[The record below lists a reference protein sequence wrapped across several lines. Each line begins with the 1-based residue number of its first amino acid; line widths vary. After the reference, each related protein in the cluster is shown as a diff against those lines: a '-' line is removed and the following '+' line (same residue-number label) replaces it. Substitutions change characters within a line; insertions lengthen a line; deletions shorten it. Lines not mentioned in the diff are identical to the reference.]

1 MQQTVTYTDF
11 IFDIA
16 IRGVLVRLANLAGG
30 ASLSGQIM
38 IVMVIVALGI
48 VVLQIFRFHETI
60 LGWFFGK
67 PEVIEPTPLLFNEDL
82 NPVTAQVLVGRE
94 GVVQAPLR
102 PLGNVQ
108 LDGRTY
114 VVKSEGQYVEP
125 GTPVRVDRIEG
136 PHIIVVPVTEEG

>member
-1 MQQTVTYTDF
+1 MQQTVSYTDF

-16 IRGVLVRLANLAGG
+16 IRGVVVRLANLAGG
-30 ASLSGQIM
+30 MSISVQIL
-38 IVMVIVALGI
+38 VLVTVAILGI
-48 VVLQIFRFHETI
+48 VVLLILRFDESI
-60 LGWFFGK
+60 RWWFFQK

-82 NPVTAQVLVGRE
+82 NPITAKVLVGRE

-108 LDGRTY
+108 LDGRTF
-114 VVKSEGQYVEP
+114 VVKSEGRYVEA